1 MPRLAANLS
10 MMFNEVDMMD
20 RFDAAAKAGFK
31 GVEYLFPYDFDAG
44 AIEEALDS
52 NGLEQVLFDFPAG
65 DWAGGERGITIMP
78 DRVSEFRDGV
88 GSACEYAKSLGCTR
102 LTALAG
108 VIPDGA
114 DPIALQDTLVENLQY
129 AADEAAKVGATVMVE
144 AINTRDIPGFFVH
157 RTNHTLQV
165 IAQVDRPNVMLQYD
179 IYHMQIMEGD
189 VAVAM
194 ETHRNAIGHIQLAD
208 NPGRHEPGTG
218 ELNYDFLL
226 PYIDSIGYDGWIG
239 CEYIPSGDTV
249 EGLGWARKYLS

>member
-1 MPRLAANLS
+1 

-31 GVEYLFPYDFDAG
+31 GVEYLFPYDFNAA
-44 AIEEALDS
+44 AIKEALDS

-88 GSACEYAKSLGCTR
+88 GSACEYAKTLGCTR

-108 VIPDGA
+108 KVPDSA
-114 DPIALQDTLVENLQY
+114 DPITLEDTLVENLQY

-189 VAVAM
+189 VIA
-194 ETHRNAIGHIQLAD
+194 TIRDFHQYFGHYHTGGV
-208 NPGRHEPGTG
+208 PGRHEIDKTQELYYPAIMEAILETG
-218 ELNYDFLL
+218 YT
-226 PYIDSIGYDGWIG
+226 GYVAQ
-239 CEYIPSGDTV
+239 EFIPAGPDPLTSLKQGVQICDV
-249 EGLGWARKYLS
+249 